1 MNWEKFDKNVDLEGI
16 KEDIKEADE
25 NSGNYEEIPTGEY
38 EVEITN
44 LELSESKSG
53 KPMVTAWFKILEG
66 KYTGQHIFYNQVIT
80 EGFQISMMK
89 RFINSMD
96 AETEIEFNSYAK
108 LERDLEK
115 VFEEV
120 KDSSDFLLEYG
131 KTKKGFP
138 TYTIQDVYDK

>member
-1 MNWEKFDKNVDLEGI
+1 
-16 KEDIKEADE
+16 
-25 NSGNYEEIPTGEY
+25 
-38 EVEITN
+38 
-44 LELSESKSG
+44 
-53 KPMVTAWFKILEG
+53 
-66 KYTGQHIFYNQVIT
+66 
-80 EGFQISMMK
+80 
-89 RFINSMD
+89 MD